1 MKCIIVEDELPA
13 IRVIENHISHFS
25 DLELVGTY
33 NNAMDAFVV
42 LQKNHSI
49 DIVFLDIELPK
60 MSGIQLL
67 HSLTRFPNIVLTT
80 AYREFA
86 IDGYDLEITDYL
98 LKPISLER
106 FTKSIAKIYK
116 QQLKQL
122 NIPKQNLDNKKPIFS
137 DPFIYVKADRE
148 NIKIK
153 LKDIQYI
160 ESIKN
165 HVKIF
170 TQAESIITLVS
181 LSQIEE
187 RLPAQYFQ
195 RIHRSYIV
203 GLEHINRFTQTHVTI
218 LNKSIPIGGFYK
230 QQFNNSIQKFLL

>member
-13 IRVIENHISHFS
+13 VKVIQNHISHFS
-25 DLELVGTY
+25 DLELIGTY
-33 NNAMDAFVV
+33 NNAIDAFVE
-42 LQKNHSI
+42 LQKNDSI
-49 DIVFLDIELPK
+49 DIVFLDIQLPK

-67 HSLTRFPNIVLTT
+67 HSLTKFPSIILTT

-86 IDGYDLEITDYL
+86 LDGYDLEITDYL

-116 QQLKQL
+116 QQLKHFE
-122 NIPKQNLDNKKPIFS
+122 IPNNSSEDKKVIFS

-170 TQAESIITLVS
+170 AKTRTIITLVS

-187 RLPAQYFQ
+187 RLPKQYFQ

-203 GLEHINRFTQTHVTI
+203 GMEHIDSFTQTNVVI
-218 LNKSIPIGGFYK
+218 VGKSIPIGGFYK
-230 QQFNNSIQKFLL
+230 QQFNKSIQEFLL

>member
-13 IRVIENHISHFS
+13 VKVIQNHLAHFS

-33 NNAMDAFVV
+33 HKAMDAFVEI
-42 LQKNHSI
+42 QKNDGI
-49 DIVFLDIELPK
+49 DLIFLDIQLPQ

-67 HSLTRFPNIVLTT
+67 ETLGKFPSVILTT

-86 IDGYDLEITDYL
+86 MDGYDLEITDYL

-106 FTKSIAKIYK
+106 FAKAIAKVYK
-116 QQLKQL
+116 QHS
-122 NIPKQNLDNKKPIFS
+122 KPHTISDFLATHTPSIFS
-137 DPFIYVKADRE
+137 DPFIYVKVDRE

-153 LKDIQYI
+153 LKDIYYI
-160 ESIKN
+160 ESKKN
-165 HVKIF
+165 HIKIS
-170 TQAESIITLVS
+170 TSTGAIITMAS

-187 RLPAQYFQ
+187 RLPKQYFQ

-203 GLEHINRFTQTHVTI
+203 GLEHIVGFTQSYVTI
-218 LNKSIPIGGFYK
+218 MNKAIPIGSFYK
-230 QQFNNSIQKFLL
+230 QSFSNSIQEYLL

>member
-13 IRVIENHISHFS
+13 IKVIQNHISHFS

-33 NNAMDAFVV
+33 TNAMDAFME
-42 LQKNHSI
+42 LQKNHTI
-49 DIVFLDIELPK
+49 DVIFLDIQLPQI
-60 MSGIQLL
+60 SGIQFLKML
-67 HSLTRFPNIVLTT
+67 DTYPSVILTT

-86 IDGYDLEITDYL
+86 LDGYDLEITDYL
-98 LKPISLER
+98 LKPISLNR
-106 FTKSIAKIYK
+106 FAKAIAKVYK
-116 QQLKQL
+116 QQWKEPK
-122 NIPKQNLDNKKPIFS
+122 IPDFPTEEMPSLFS

-165 HVKIF
+165 HIKIK
-170 TQAESIITLVS
+170 TENGQIVTLVG
-181 LSQIEE
+181 LSKIEE
-187 RLPAQYFQ
+187 RLPGTYFQ

-203 GLEHINRFTQTHVTI
+203 NLEHITSFTQSSITI
-218 LNKSIPIGGFYK
+218 GTKCIPIGNFYK
-230 QQFNNSIQKFLL
+230 QKFNDSIKEFLL

>member
-13 IRVIENHISHFS
+13 VKVIQNHISQFS
-25 DLELVGTY
+25 DLELIGTY
-33 NNAMDAFVV
+33 HNAMDAFIE

-49 DIVFLDIELPK
+49 DIVFLDIQLPQ

-67 HSLTRFPNIVLTT
+67 HSLTRFPSIILTT

-86 IDGYDLEITDYL
+86 LDGYDLEITDYL

-106 FTKSIAKIYK
+106 FTKAIAKIYK
-116 QQLKQL
+116 QQLRQL
-122 NIPKQNLDNKKPIFS
+122 TIPDYPIENKPSIFS
-137 DPFIYVKADRE
+137 DPFIYVRADRE

-153 LKDIQYI
+153 LKDIHYI

-165 HVKIF
+165 HIKIF
-170 TQAESIITLVS
+170 KEAEHVVTLAS

-187 RLPAQYFQ
+187 RLPKQYFQ
-195 RIHRSYIV
+195 RIHRSYII
-203 GLEHINRFTQTHVTI
+203 GLDHITKFTQTNVTI
-218 LNKSIPIGGFYK
+218 LGKSIPIGGFYK
-230 QQFNNSIQKFLL
+230 QQFNKSIQEFLL